1 MAEDRFDG
9 LFLNVAQQA
18 QGIEPLLDN
27 FFGFLR
33 RKTDFFA
40 GASQSTIEE
49 MILKVVRKNIV
60 LSEQTQKQKRLEN
73 EKEDKRRKERA
84 EKKRKEEEAAAAA
97 KAAAKAKEVAAKKTS
112 TSASSPGPEEES
124 VMELNDDGTFDTAA
138 APSSSSSSSS
148 SKAKDAPKA
157 DGEAKDGDEE
167 EEEDNTPPPVGNG
180 GTTDKYVWTQTL
192 SDLSIV
198 IDVPRGTKS
207 RELIVDIRNKKLKVA
222 FKNGATIV
230 DGDLY
235 NRCVVD
241 DCCWTLE
248 DGCELNINLQKENK
262 MEWWKSVIQGD
273 AEINTQKVQPE
284 NSKLG
289 DLDGETRQTVE
300 KMMYDQRQ
308 KAMGK
313 PTSEEQ
319 NKQDMLKKFMDNH
332 PEMDFSNAKFN

>member
-1 MAEDRFDG
+1 MSSDDRFDG
-9 LFLNVAQQA
+9 LFLQVAQQA

-40 GASQSTIEE
+40 GASQTTVEE

-84 EKKRKEEEAAAAA
+84 EKKRKEEEAEAAA
-97 KAAAKAKEVAAKKTS
+97 KKALKSKEVAAKT
-112 TSASSPGPEEES
+112 APAVPEEES
-124 VMELNDDGTFDTAA
+124 VMELNEDGSFDT
-138 APSSSSSSSS
+138 SSSSSSSS
-148 SKAKDAPKA
+148 SSVSKSNVETKDATTPASGEPPA
-157 DGEAKDGDEE
+157 DVDEE
-167 EEEDNTPPPVGNG
+167 EDDKTPPPLNNG
-180 GTTDKYVWTQTL
+180 GTTDKYVWSQTL
-192 SDLSIV
+192 GDLNVV
-198 IDVPRGTKS
+198 IEVPRGTKS
-207 RELIVDIRNKKLKVA
+207 RDLIVDIKNKKLKVA
-222 FKNGATIV
+222 FKNGETIV

-235 NRCVVD
+235 NRIVVD

-248 DGCELNINLQKENK
+248 DGTELNIVLQKENK
-262 MEWWKSVIQGD
+262 MEWWKCVIQGD
-273 AEINTQKVQPE
+273 PEINTQKVQPE
-284 NSKLG
+284 NSKLA

-313 PTSEEQ
+313 PTADEQ
-319 NKQDMLKKFMDNH
+319 QKADMLKKFMDSH
-332 PEMDFSNAKFN
+332 PEMDFSKAKFN